1 MFSHLTN
8 NIGACSKGGIC
19 MGCMEVAVKPATD
32 ATPPPPPVKD
42 GEDIIMA
49 DGTQE
54 VESSI
59 QNSVDLSS
67 TPSRELLFRC
77 LTCKRLAH
85 YSHLPIPTPLPKSTP
100 LPQIAEYY
108 QFNTVWLCM
117 DCHSYRFPLDK
128 IIAWRPYPPNALQ
141 PSRKDE
147 IPNYKE
153 HLPRE
158 YLVKWQ
164 DRSYRRLNWVPHMWL
179 VSTNVGKLK
188 NFLSG
193 GTKIEL
199 LGEPVQDG
207 IDNEEKE
214 KDIEF
219 EVGAGESADDGGV
232 EQSKGPSVGLG
243 MRDALPDAERYIP
256 PAWKTVDR
264 VLDVVIWAPKPKSLS
279 KSKHG
284 KKRQIVTSDEEKDGE
299 EKDGEE
305 MNEFKKV
312 VFEKGE
318 LNSLENTM
326 TAEQWEESNGETIS
340 MGLMER
346 VVWAFIKWNDLG
358 YDEGMLSE
366 PLTVIGLHT

>member
-1 MFSHLTN
+1 
-8 NIGACSKGGIC
+8 
-19 MGCMEVAVKPATD
+19 MGCMEAAVKPATD

-42 GEDIIMA
+42 GEDIIMV

-54 VESSI
+54 AESNI
-59 QNSVDLSS
+59 QNPVALSS

-85 YSHLPIPTPLPKSTP
+85 YSHLPIPPSLQKSTP

-108 QFNTVWLCM
+108 QSSTAWLCA
-117 DCHSYRFPLDK
+117 DCHSYRYPLDK
-128 IIAWRPYPPNALQ
+128 IIAWRPYPPDALE
-141 PSRKDE
+141 PSRKDQV
-147 IPNYKE
+147 PNYKE

-164 DRSYRRLNWVPHMWL
+164 DRSYRRLNWVPHMWI
-179 VSTNVGKLK
+179 VSTNLSKLK
-188 NFLSG
+188 NFLSD
-193 GTKIEL
+193 GTKIDL

-207 IDNEEKE
+207 VDNEKE
-214 KDIEF
+214 NDLEF
-219 EVGAGESADDGGV
+219 EVGARESAGDVGV
-232 EQSKGPSVGLG
+232 EQSRAPPVGLG

-264 VLDVVIWAPKPKSLS
+264 ILDVVIWAPKAKLS
-279 KSKHG
+279 KKT
-284 KKRQIVTSDEEKDGE
+284 KKQQIVTSDEEEDE
-299 EKDGEE
+299 EE
-305 MNEFKKV
+305 MKEFKKM
-312 VFEKGE
+312 VFEEGE

-326 TAEQWEESNGETIS
+326 TAEQWEERNGETIS

-346 VVWAFIKWNDLG
+346 VVWAFIKWDDLG

-366 PLTVIGLHT
+366 PLTLIGLYT

>member
-1 MFSHLTN
+1 M
-8 NIGACSKGGIC
+8 
-19 MGCMEVAVKPATD
+19 V
-32 ATPPPPPVKD
+32 
-42 GEDIIMA
+42 
-49 DGTQE
+49 
-54 VESSI
+54 
-59 QNSVDLSS
+59 
-67 TPSRELLFRC
+67 
-77 LTCKRLAH
+77 
-85 YSHLPIPTPLPKSTP
+85 
-100 LPQIAEYY
+100 
-108 QFNTVWLCM
+108 
-117 DCHSYRFPLDK
+117 
-128 IIAWRPYPPNALQ
+128 
-141 PSRKDE
+141 
-147 IPNYKE
+147 
-153 HLPRE
+153 
-158 YLVKWQ
+158 
-164 DRSYRRLNWVPHMWL
+164 
-179 VSTNVGKLK
+179 
-188 NFLSG
+188 
-193 GTKIEL
+193 
-199 LGEPVQDG
+199 
-207 IDNEEKE
+207 DNEEKE

-299 EKDGEE
+299 E
-305 MNEFKKV
+305 MNEFKKM